1 MFRPK
6 TSILLPVFLLIACIA
21 ESADTFNTDPD
32 AVRMVT
38 EDLGRFWAAWDEAV
52 QDPARRREIFL
63 EQYLEAG
70 TAGLHK
76 FLELRIGDVD
86 QLLAAIDAHP
96 GYYES
101 LRELTPRASAA
112 AEPVLAGLHDLQRL
126 FPEAV
131 FPDTYVVIGRMNS
144 GGTIDLAGLLIGF
157 EMYGLT
163 PDTPV
168 GELGEWHRRVI
179 GPVDRLPLIIMHEL
193 IHFQQAVH
201 GRLDFTTLLGQSLA
215 EGAADFI
222 TELVLGSHPHRH
234 VHEWALSREAELWAE
249 FREKMHGEELSGWL
263 YDGAGIEGRP
273 ADLGYFIGYRIA
285 QAYLEQVGDKQA
297 AVHDIIT
304 MTDPEAFLEVS
315 GYAERLTRADPA
327 HPSISRSLVRLRDR
341 AKDTGHQ

>member
-1 MFRPK
+1 MMK
-6 TSILLPVFLLIACIA
+6 TSYQIFGSAGFLFVVLLVACAA
-21 ESADTFNTDPD
+21 ESADRFNTDPD
-32 AVRMVT
+32 KARILT
-38 EDLGRFWAAWDEAV
+38 EDLDRFWAAWDKAARNPE
-52 QDPARRREIFL
+52 RRREIFL
-63 EQYLEAG
+63 EQYLDAG
-70 TAGLHK
+70 TPGLHQ

-96 GYYES
+96 KYYES

-112 AEPVLAGLHDLQRL
+112 AEPVLAGLHELQRL

-144 GGTIDLAGLLIGF
+144 GGTIHLAGLLIGF
-157 EMYGLT
+157 EMYGMT

-168 GELGEWHRRVI
+168 EELGEWHRRVI
-179 GPVDRLPLIIMHEL
+179 GPVEQLPLIIMHEL

-222 TELVLGSHPHRH
+222 TELVLGRHPHSH
-234 VHEWALSREAELWAE
+234 VHEWALPREAELWAE
-249 FREKMHGEELSGWL
+249 FRENMHGEDMSGWL

-285 QAYLEQVGDKQA
+285 QAYHEQIGNQQTA
-297 AVHDIIT
+297 IRDIIA
-304 MTDPEAFLEVS
+304 MTDPEAFLQAS
-315 GYAERLTRADPA
+315 GYAERMEQPV
-327 HPSISRSLVRLRDR
+327 P
-341 AKDTGHQ
+341 